1 MKINRCKKIIF
12 CGLITLF
19 FAASLFASDEAL
31 GQIILDEY
39 TAPEKLGQPFLD
51 EIRPFTGNVEE
62 EDVPQAVQT
71 AVSKYKG
78 LTVKA
83 YNIDGIHICDLYK
96 DDGTKKP
103 LLIYLHG
110 GGENRTVFFTTVAE
124 DEIKNGGKPS
134 FNEYAKA
141 GIRIITID
149 APGLGDSQEGP
160 IVLLHCVAKTVRYV
174 DHIIEYYNT
183 VEDADAS
190 RFALR
195 GCSMGSDTVFSYVA
209 HGSYK
214 PVVIITDIGMT
225 DFTRMPSGPLF
236 DCFMNGS
243 MGLPYI
249 MGDMTKDQIKTFAQR
264 YSPYQFPE
272 KFKDVY
278 ILSGCGLDDTL
289 HPAVTVM
296 EFEKILKGLGYKNFK
311 FVYEKNHGHW
321 ITNNTIQ
328 NSLSVLKKTLLKK

>member
-1 MKINRCKKIIF
+1 MKINSLKKIFFFVMVSISF
-12 CGLITLF
+12 CFSAIAL
-19 FAASLFASDEAL
+19 DEAK

-39 TAPEKLGQPFLD
+39 TSPEKLGQPFLT
-51 EIRPFTGNVEE
+51 EIRPFTGSAEE
-62 EDVPQAVQT
+62 EAVPQAVQK

-96 DDGTKKP
+96 DDGKKKP

-110 GGENRTVFFTTVAE
+110 GGENRTTFFTTVAE
-124 DEIKNGGKPS
+124 DEKKNGGKQS

-141 GIRIITID
+141 GIRVITVD
-149 APGLGDSQEGP
+149 AAGLGDSKVGP
-160 IVLLHCVAKTVRYV
+160 IVLLHCVAETVRYV

-183 VEDADAS
+183 VEDADATK
-190 RFALR
+190 FALR
-195 GCSMGSDTVFSYVA
+195 GCSMGSDTTFSYVA

-225 DFTRMPSGPLF
+225 DFTRMPEGPLY
-236 DCFMNGS
+236 DCFFRGR
-243 MGLPYI
+243 MGNSYVLA
-249 MGDMTKDQIKTFAQR
+249 DMTLDQINTFAQR

-278 ILSGCGLDDTL
+278 IMSGCGLDDQL
-289 HPAVTVM
+289 HPAVTVK
-296 EFEKILKGLGYKNFK
+296 EFEQILKDLGYNNFK
-311 FVYEKNHGHW
+311 FVYEENHGHW
-321 ITNNTIQ
+321 ITDNTIK
-328 NSLSVLKKTLLKK
+328 NSLSVLKKTLLKN

>member
-1 MKINRCKKIIF
+1 MKINCFKKAVLF
-12 CGLITLF
+12 GMLILLF
-19 FAASLFASDEAL
+19 SGSAFATDEAL
-31 GQIILDEY
+31 GQLILDEY
-39 TAPEKLGQPFLD
+39 TAPEKLGQPFLT

-62 EDVPQAVQT
+62 EAVPEAVQK
-71 AVSKYKG
+71 AVSKYRD

-96 DDGTKKP
+96 NDGKKKP

-110 GGENRTVFFTTVAE
+110 GGESRSTFFTTVAE
-124 DEIKNGGKPS
+124 DEKKNGGKPS

-141 GIRIITID
+141 GIRVITVD
-149 APGLGDSQEGP
+149 AAGLGDSKEGP
-160 IVLLHCVAKTVRYV
+160 IVLLHCVAETVRYV

-195 GCSMGSDTVFSYVA
+195 GCSMGSDTTFSYVA

-214 PVVIITDIGMT
+214 PVAIITDIGMT
-225 DFTRMPSGPLF
+225 DFTRMPEGPLL
-236 DCFMNGS
+236 DCFIQGS
-243 MGLPYI
+243 MGYPYF
-249 MGDMTKDQIKTFAQR
+249 MGDMTKEQIKIFAQR

-278 ILSGCGLDDTL
+278 ILSGCGLDDMI
-289 HPAVTVM
+289 HPAVTVKD
-296 EFEKILKGLGYKNFK
+296 FEKILKDLGYTNFK
-311 FVYEKNHGHW
+311 FVYEPNHGHW
-321 ITNNTIQ
+321 ITNNTIK
-328 NSLSVLKKTLLKK
+328 NSLSVLKKTLLK

>member
-1 MKINRCKKIIF
+1 MKINRCKKIF
-12 CGLITLF
+12 LCGLMTL
-19 FAASLFASDEAL
+19 LFAGFAFATDEAL

-39 TAPEKLGQPFLD
+39 TAPEKLGQPFLT

-62 EDVPQAVQT
+62 EAVPEAVQN
-71 AVSKYKG
+71 AVSNYRD
-78 LTVKA
+78 LIVKA
-83 YNIDGIHICDLYK
+83 YNIDNIHICDLYK
-96 DDGTKKP
+96 DDGKKKP

-110 GGENRTVFFTTVAE
+110 GGESRSAFFTNVAE
-124 DEIKNGGKPS
+124 DEKKNGGKPS

-141 GIRIITID
+141 GIRVITVD
-149 APGLGDSQEGP
+149 AAGLGDSEAGP
-160 IVLLHCVAKTVRYV
+160 YVLMQCIAETVRYV
-174 DHIIEYYNT
+174 DRIIEYYNT

-190 RFALR
+190 KFALR
-195 GCSMGSDTVFSYVA
+195 GCSMGADTTFSYVA

-225 DFTRMPSGPLF
+225 DFTRMPVGPLY
-236 DCFMNGS
+236 DCFYNGT
-243 MGLPYI
+243 MGNSYI
-249 MGDMTKDQIKTFAQR
+249 IQSLTKDQIKTFAQR

-289 HPAVTVM
+289 HPAVTIKD
-296 EFEKILKGLGYKNFK
+296 FEKILKKLGYKNFK
-311 FVYEKNHGHW
+311 FVYEPNHGHW

-328 NSLSVLKKTLLKK
+328 NSLSVLKKTLLK